1 MDQLSQYHGFPQN
14 MSQNVFI
21 IEQMDLGEM
30 VDQYKLLVQTLK
42 RADMVFSTRHVL
54 DISNMC

>member
-1 MDQLSQYHGFPQN
+1 